1 VRKGLAH
8 TPGEMRASD
17 SARRVPPTRDVSGHI
32 AAMAMYAGESV
43 ALVNSVLPASQLVRT
58 LGEGAEALFEKGQV
72 ARP

>member
-1 VRKGLAH
+1 
-8 TPGEMRASD
+8 
-17 SARRVPPTRDVSGHI
+17 
-32 AAMAMYAGESV
+32 MAMYAGESV